1 MLATR
6 IGYSGYSIT
15 PFWSEAHSFP
25 EGPFNFFVL
34 AGQQCFLAGLI
45 SILFVLVLLQP
56 QADIFFCY
64 NKNYYYRFLLI

>member
-56 QADIFFCY
+56 QADIFFVIIKTIIIDFY
-64 NKNYYYRFLLI
+64 